1 MSHSRNLTT
10 TLLLIRHGLNDA
22 VGVRLAGREPVPL
35 NSVGLEQASD
45 LVSRLAGVR
54 IDAIY
59 VSPLVRT
66 RQTAAPLAAARG
78 LDLNEMPGAIEFD
91 MGEWDGRRFDDLN
104 QDEGWRLFNAQR
116 SVTRGPGGEL
126 MLEVQTRF
134 VEALLETASRHA
146 GGTIAVFSHA
156 DLIRAAILYFA
167 GIPIDFFHRL
177 DIAPASICAIALR
190 PGGPALMKVNDT
202 GDLRN
207 LPAFRD

>member
-1 MSHSRNLTT
+1 MDERRKLTT

-35 NSVGLEQASD
+35 NSVGLEQARG

-66 RQTAAPLAAARG
+66 HQTAAPLAEARG
-78 LDLNEMPGAIEFD
+78 LDVNEMPDAIEFG
-91 MGEWDGRRFDDLN
+91 MGEWDGRRFDDLKR
-104 QDEGWRLFNAQR
+104 DEGWRLFNTQR
-116 SVTRGPGGEL
+116 SLTRGPGGEL

-134 VEALLETASRHA
+134 VTALLEAAGRHA

-156 DLIRAAILYFA
+156 DLIRAAVLYF
-167 GIPIDFFHRL
+167 GGMPMDFFHRL
-177 DIAPASICAIALR
+177 DVAPASICAIALR
-190 PGGPALMKVNDT
+190 PDGPALMKVNDT
-202 GDLRN
+202 GDLQS
-207 LPAFRD
+207 LPRD